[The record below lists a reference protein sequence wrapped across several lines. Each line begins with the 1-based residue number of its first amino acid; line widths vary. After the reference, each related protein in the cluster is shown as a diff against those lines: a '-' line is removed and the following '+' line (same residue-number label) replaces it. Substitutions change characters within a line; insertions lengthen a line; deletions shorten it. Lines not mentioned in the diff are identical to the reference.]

1 MALTPP
7 LIPIL
12 REGIEVIKMVL
23 FQELKSLSLLREGN
37 ATDVNLL
44 TAAVVND
51 LFNVKPS
58 ETVSET
64 ASTVNREVVEEIY
77 LRITKDLDH
86 LRIPLTDALRIQYFC
101 DRHEGVDSVSVLERA
116 EKQGIL
122 IATREVPLPGAFL
135 SIVRSFGRAYG
146 ILEPL
151 PLTVSETPQM
161 NQNGVNDG

>member
-23 FQELKSLSLLREGN
+23 FQELKSLSLLRERN

-64 ASTVNREVVEEIY
+64 ASTVNREAVEEIY
-77 LRITKDLDH
+77 LMITKDLDH

>member
-1 MALTPP
+1 MAFKPP

-12 REGIEVIKMVL
+12 REGIEVIKMV
-23 FQELKSLSLLREGN
+23 FFRELKSLLVQREGN

-44 TAAVVND
+44 TAAVVNG
-51 LFNVKPS
+51 LFNVTPP
-58 ETVSET
+58 ETLGET
-64 ASTVNREVVEEIY
+64 AGPVNREAVEEIY
-77 LRITKDLDH
+77 RMILKDLDH

-101 DRHEGVDSVSVLERA
+101 DRHEGVDSISVLERA

-122 IATREVPLPGAFL
+122 IAAREVPLPGAFL

>member
-23 FQELKSLSLLREGN
+23 FQELKSLSLLRERN